1 MADKVTIYGDK
12 VGEAR
17 TIAKEIDI
25 ALKNSYDDAT
35 SLKSYVNGVT
45 WKGKSKKA
53 FVAYLDIIVQYHK
66 DVKSAMKEQT
76 KALENLEKY
85 IEAYD
90 SESKVR
96 EVKNL

>member
-12 VGEAR
+12 VIEAK
-17 TIAKEIDI
+17 TIAKEID
-25 ALKNSYDDAT
+25 N
-35 SLKSYVNGVT
+35 SLKTTYTQAKDLQNYVNGVS

-53 FVAYLDIIVQYHK
+53 FVAYLDIIVQYHN
-66 DVKSAMKEQT
+66 DVKSAMKEQS

-85 IEAYD
+85 IKAYD
-90 SESKVR
+90 SEAKVR

>member
-1 MADKVTIYGDK
+1 MADKVTIQGDN
-12 VGEAR
+12 VGEAKK
-17 TIAKEIDI
+17 IANDIDK
-25 ALKNSYDDAT
+25 ALETSYEEAKN
-35 SLKSYVNGVT
+35 LKDYVNDVT

>member
-1 MADKVTIYGDK
+1 MADKVTIHGDN
-12 VGEAR
+12 VGEAKK
-17 TIAKEIDI
+17 IANDIDK
-25 ALKNSYDDAT
+25 ALKTSYDDAT
-35 SLKSYVNGVT
+35 KLKDYVNSVT

-76 KALENLEKY
+76 KALENLENY

>member
-1 MADKVTIYGDK
+1 MADKVTIHGDN
-12 VGEAR
+12 VGEAKK
-17 TIAKEIDI
+17 IANDIDK
-25 ALKNSYDDAT
+25 ALKTSYDEAT
-35 SLKSYVNGVT
+35 KLKEYVNGVS
-45 WKGKSKKA
+45 WKGKSKKV

>member
-12 VGEAR
+12 VGEAKALANQID
-17 TIAKEIDI
+17 TSLSTTYTQAK
-25 ALKNSYDDAT
+25 N
-35 SLKSYVNGVT
+35 LKSYVNGVS

-66 DVKSAMKEQT
+66 DVKEAMEKQT

-85 IEAYD
+85 ITAFD
-90 SESKVR
+90 SEAKVR